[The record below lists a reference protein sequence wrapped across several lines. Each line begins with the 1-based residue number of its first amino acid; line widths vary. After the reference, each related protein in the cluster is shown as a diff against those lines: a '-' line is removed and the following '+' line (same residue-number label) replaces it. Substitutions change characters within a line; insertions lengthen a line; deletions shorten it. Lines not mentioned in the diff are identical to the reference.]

1 MSIAITGSSDGL
13 TLGEGVPLPPGEE
26 SEALRLQAVLAG
38 RRLQS
43 EHPDGQ
49 GGTWQ
54 TEWMEHD
61 DKLFFEGPSEST
73 SLTLFLIL
81 LRTVDVLGER
91 FSQRGDYQ
99 TLAAEET
106 AVSMTQ
112 SVNLLQGMSWLYP
125 LLSIVD
131 RASADFRL
139 RLLVLRV
146 LVHRAELLQPVLMGK
161 NVEVFRFVVSMLLDP
176 RFCAEKRFHYLVST
190 LLVPKLGQ
198 EEMEGPQ
205 LPRDC
210 VMDAERLLHQLQV
223 TCPHKM
229 TYWQRAHL
237 AILRLFASHY
247 LSRKRTFRLED
258 ITVVLLRQLTAK
270 NKEIAIVLQQSSVL
284 GMGLG
289 GLRQLVIFLEPCA

>member
-91 FSQRGDYQ
+91 FSQRG
-99 TLAAEET
+99 
-106 AVSMTQ
+106 
-112 SVNLLQGMSWLYP
+112 MSWLYP

-176 RFCAEKRFHYLVST
+176 RFCAEKRFHYLARDAVST

-289 GLRQLVIFLEPCA
+289 R